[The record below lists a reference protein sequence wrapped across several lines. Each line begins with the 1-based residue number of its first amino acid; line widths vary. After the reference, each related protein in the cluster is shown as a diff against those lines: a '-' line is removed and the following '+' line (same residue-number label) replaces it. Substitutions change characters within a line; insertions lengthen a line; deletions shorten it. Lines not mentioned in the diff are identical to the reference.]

1 MQALA
6 SAAMPPYI
14 RRFSCFC
21 IATSHGRTTKPN
33 SNASLYAISDL
44 LKFCKTPIDLKQV
57 HARIVQKGLEQ
68 DHFLVT
74 QFISSSNSFANIFY
88 STSVFDRVVS
98 PSTFLWNSLVRGY
111 CKKLHFVDTISLFV
125 RMKRE
130 DGVPDRYT
138 FPSLLKACASE
149 GKVIEGMVLHGSILR
164 CGVDGD
170 LYVTTSLVN
179 VYGKGGLVDCA
190 RKVFD
195 GMSQKNVVSWTA
207 MIVGYSNIGNLVEA
221 KKLFDSMPERNV
233 ASWNALIGGCMKMGD
248 LKSAEKVFDEMPEK
262 NVVSFTT
269 MIDGYAKA
277 GDMVSARKLFQ
288 QAPERDI
295 VAWSALISG
304 YTQNGHPNEA
314 VETFLEMGL
323 RNVKPDEFV
332 LASLMSACSQVGNL
346 DLAKWVDSYA
356 TKLLIDLRGAH
367 VRAALID
374 MNAKCG
380 NMERAMNLFDEMP
393 KRDLISYCS
402 IMQGLSIH
410 GRGDQ
415 AVSLFERMLD
425 EGLTP
430 DEVAFTVI
438 LTACSRAGFVDE
450 GWHYFEFMRSKYSMI
465 PSPDHYACIVDLLSR
480 SGRLKAAYE
489 LIKSVPVQSHAGA
502 WGALLGACKLYCNS
516 ELAEVVASR
525 LIELEPQNAGNYVL
539 LSNIYAAAERW
550 LDVSVVRNQMNER
563 GVRKIPG
570 CSWI

>member
-1 MQALA
+1 
-6 SAAMPPYI
+6 MPPCI
-14 RRFSCFC
+14 RRFSCFS
-21 IATSHGRTTKPN
+21 IATIHSHTSKPK
-33 SNASLYAISDL
+33 SNASLFPISDL
-44 LKFCKTPIDLKQV
+44 LKLCKTPIDLQQL
-57 HARIVQKGLEQ
+57 HARLVQKGLEQ

-74 QFISSSNSFANIFY
+74 QFVSTSNSIANVSY
-88 STSVFDRVVS
+88 STSVFDRVLS
-98 PSTFLWNSLVRGY
+98 PSTFLWNTLVRGY
-111 CKKLHFVDTISLFV
+111 CEKLQFVDTISLFV

-130 DGVPDRYT
+130 EGVPDRYT

-149 GKVIEGMVLHGSILR
+149 GKVREGMALHGSILR
-164 CGVDGD
+164 CGVDED

-179 VYGKGGLVDCA
+179 LYGKGGLIECA

-195 GMSQKNVVSWTA
+195 RMSEKNVVSWTA
-207 MIVGYSNIGNLVEA
+207 MIVGYSSTGNLVEA
-221 KKLFDSMPERNV
+221 KRLFDSMPERNV
-233 ASWNALIGGCMKMGD
+233 ASWNATIGGYMKMGD

-277 GDMVSARKLFQ
+277 GDMVSARNLFQ
-288 QAPERDI
+288 KAPGRDI

-304 YTQNGHPNEA
+304 YAQNGQPNEA
-314 VETFLEMGL
+314 VKTFLEMGS

-332 LASLMSACSQVGNL
+332 LVSLMSACSQVGNL
-346 DLAKWVDSYA
+346 DLAKWADSYA
-356 TKLLIDLRGAH
+356 CKCLVDLRGAH

-380 NMERAMNLFDEMP
+380 NMERAMDLFEEMP

-402 IMQGLSIH
+402 VMQGLSIH

-415 AVSLFERMLD
+415 AVSLFERMLG
-425 EGLTP
+425 EALTP

-438 LTACSRAGFVDE
+438 LTACSRAGLVDE
-450 GWHYFEFMRSKYSMI
+450 GWHYFEIMMSKYSMV

-489 LIKSVPVQSHAGA
+489 LIKSVPAQSHAGA
-502 WGALLGACKLYCNS
+502 WGALLGACKLYSNS

-525 LIELEPQNAGNYVL
+525 LIELEPQNAANYVL

-550 LDVSVVRNQMNER
+550 LDVSVVRNQMSER
-563 GVRKIPG
+563 GIRKIPG

>member
-1 MQALA
+1 
-6 SAAMPPYI
+6 MPPCI
-14 RRFSCFC
+14 RRFSCF
-21 IATSHGRTTKPN
+21 
-33 SNASLYAISDL
+33 SNASLLPISDL
-44 LKFCKTPIDLKQV
+44 LKLCKTPIDLQQL
-57 HARIVQKGLEQ
+57 HARLVQKGLEQ

-74 QFISSSNSFANIFY
+74 QFVSTSNSIANISY
-88 STSVFDRVVS
+88 STSVFDRVLS
-98 PSTFLWNSLVRGY
+98 PSTFLWNTLVRGY
-111 CKKLHFVDTISLFV
+111 CEKLQFVDTISLFV

-130 DGVPDRYT
+130 EGVPDRYT

-149 GKVIEGMVLHGSILR
+149 GKVREGMALHGSILR
-164 CGVDGD
+164 CGVDED

-179 VYGKGGLVDCA
+179 LYGKGGLIECA

-195 GMSQKNVVSWTA
+195 RMSEKNVVSWTA
-207 MIVGYSNIGNLVEA
+207 MIVGYSSTGNLVEA
-221 KKLFDSMPERNV
+221 KRLFDSMPERNV
-233 ASWNALIGGCMKMGD
+233 ASWNAIIGGYMKMGD

-277 GDMVSARKLFQ
+277 GDMVSARNLFQ
-288 QAPERDI
+288 KAPERDI

-304 YTQNGHPNEA
+304 YAQNGQPNEA
-314 VETFLEMGL
+314 VKTFLEMGS

-332 LASLMSACSQVGNL
+332 LVSLMSACSQVGNL

-356 TKLLIDLRGAH
+356 SKCLVDLRGAH

-380 NMERAMNLFDEMP
+380 NMERAMDLFEEMP

-402 IMQGLSIH
+402 VMQGLSLH
-410 GRGDQ
+410 GCGDQ
-415 AVSLFERMLD
+415 AVSLFERMLG
-425 EGLTP
+425 EALTP

-438 LTACSRAGFVDE
+438 LTACSRAGLVDE
-450 GWHYFEFMRSKYSMI
+450 GWHYFEIMRSKYSMV

-489 LIKSVPVQSHAGA
+489 LIKSVPAQSHAGA
-502 WGALLGACKLYCNS
+502 WGALLGACKLYSDS

-525 LIELEPQNAGNYVL
+525 LMELEPQNAANYVL
-539 LSNIYAAAERW
+539 LSNIYASAERW
-550 LDVSVVRNQMNER
+550 LDVSVVRNQMSER
-563 GVRKIPG
+563 GIRKIPG

>member
-1 MQALA
+1 MQTLA

-14 RRFSCFC
+14 RRISCFC
-21 IATSHGRTTKPN
+21 TATIHTHATKPK
-33 SNASLYAISDL
+33 SNASLYSISDL
-44 LKFCKTPIDLKQV
+44 LKFCKTPIDLKQI
-57 HARIVQKGLEQ
+57 HARFIQKGLEQ

-74 QFISSSNSFANIFY
+74 QFISTSNSVSHISY
-88 STSVFDRVVS
+88 STSLFDRVLS
-98 PSTFLWNSLVRGY
+98 PTTFLWNSLVRGY
-111 CKKLHFVDTISLFV
+111 CEKLQFVDTISLFV

-130 DGVPDRYT
+130 EGVPDRYT

-149 GKVIEGMVLHGSILR
+149 GKVMEGMALHGSILR

-179 VYGKGGLVDCA
+179 LYGKCGLIDCA

-195 GMSQKNVVSWTA
+195 GMSEKNVVSWTA
-207 MIVGYSNIGNLVEA
+207 MIVGYSSIGNLVEA
-221 KKLFDSMPERNV
+221 KRLFDSMPERNV
-233 ASWNALIGGCMKMGD
+233 ASWNAIIGGYMKMGD
-248 LKSAEKVFDEMPEK
+248 LKNAENVFDEMPEK
-262 NVVSFTT
+262 NIVSYTT
-269 MIDGYAKA
+269 MINGYAKA
-277 GDMVSARKLFQ
+277 GDMVSARSLFQ
-288 QAPERDI
+288 KAPERDI

-304 YTQNGHPNEA
+304 YAQNGQPNEA
-314 VETFLEMGL
+314 VKTFLEMGSG
-323 RNVKPDEFV
+323 NVKPDEFV
-332 LASLMSACSQVGNL
+332 LVSLMSACSQVGNL
-346 DLAKWVDSYA
+346 DMAKWVDSYA
-356 TKLLIDLRGAH
+356 TKCFVDLHGAH
-367 VRAALID
+367 ARAALID

-380 NMERAMNLFDEMP
+380 NMERAMNLFEEMS
-393 KRDLISYCS
+393 KRDVISYCS

-425 EGLTP
+425 EDLTP

-438 LTACSRAGFVDE
+438 LTACSRAGLVDE
-450 GWHYFEFMRSKYSMI
+450 GWHYFEIMSKYSMV

-489 LIKSVPVQSHAGA
+489 LIKSVPAQPHAGA
-502 WGALLGACKLYCNS
+502 WGALLGACKLYCDS

-525 LIELEPQNAGNYVL
+525 LIELEPLNAGNYVL

-550 LDVSVVRNQMNER
+550 LDVSLVRNQMNER